1 MNAAAV
7 HTVAVVVPVYRG
19 ENTIASLV
27 SELQP
32 YTTRTTT
39 PDGAAFEVA
48 EIILVHDQGPDRS
61 EHVLLE
67 LESSLDEVRVVWL
80 SRNYGQDA
88 ATIAGMATSECEW
101 IVTLDED
108 GQHDPSYIGA
118 FLDSAL
124 GDGSDLVYSAPT
136 NPPPHGLLRNLTS
149 KTAKSLIAKVFALP
163 SSKFQSYRLIRGE
176 IGRKLADIASSGVY
190 LDVAL
195 SWVVDRMSTV
205 PVRLRAE
212 GRDESGYNYRSLF
225 SLFWKMVLSSG
236 TRGLRIVSMLGLV
249 LASGG
254 FVGAGYI
261 ITLTLSGAGEVPG
274 WSSLMVVVLLCSGA
288 ILSSLGMIAEYLG
301 VVLHVLIGRPLYL
314 AVTRPHPR
322 HRKEGAR

>member
-1 MNAAAV
+1 MNVTVA
-7 HTVAVVVPVYRG
+7 HSVAVVVPVYRG

-27 SELQP
+27 SELRP
-32 YTTRTTT
+32 YTARTTT
-39 PDGAAFEVA
+39 PGGAAFEVC
-48 EIILVHDQGPDRS
+48 EIILVHDRGPDKS
-61 EHVLLE
+61 DQVLLE
-67 LESSLDEVRVVWL
+67 LESSFDEVHVIWL

-88 ATIAGMATSECEW
+88 ATIAGMAASKGDW

-118 FLDSAL
+118 FLDAAL
-124 GDGSDLVYSAPT
+124 GDDSDLVYSAPT
-136 NPPPHGLLRNLTS
+136 NPPPHGFLRNFMS
-149 KTAKSLIAKVFALP
+149 KTAKSVMATVFALP

-195 SWVVDRMSTV
+195 SWVVGGASTV

-212 GRDESGYNYRSLF
+212 GRYESGYNYRSLF
-225 SLFWKMVLSSG
+225 SLFWRMVLSSG

-249 LASGG
+249 LAAGG
-254 FVGAGYI
+254 LVGAGYI
-261 ITLTLSGAGEVPG
+261 IALTLGGVGEVPG

-288 ILSSLGMIAEYLG
+288 ILFSLGMIAEYLG
-301 VVLHVLIGRPLYL
+301 VVLQVLIGRPLYL

-322 HRKEGAR
+322 HSAKDAL